1 MDMKRNDATPKITND
16 ILLARL
22 ARVEGQVRGVSRMLK
37 EGKYCIDVID
47 QITAA
52 RRALERVAL
61 LVIQR
66 HLNSCVKNAMAA
78 GRGEDL
84 TVELVGSIDKFLR

>member
-1 MDMKRNDATPKITND
+1 MNNKRTESEITND

-22 ARVEGQVRGVSRMLK
+22 ARVEGQIRGVSRMLK
-37 EGKYCIDVID
+37 EGSYCIDVIN

-66 HLNSCVKNAMAA
+66 HLNSCVRNGMAA

-84 TVELVGSIDKFLR
+84 TKELVDSIDKFLR

>member
-1 MDMKRNDATPKITND
+1 MNEKVANGGITNER
-16 ILLARL
+16 LKTRL
-22 ARVEGQVRGVSRMLK
+22 ARVEGQVRGVSRMLG

-61 LVIQR
+61 LVMQR
-66 HLNSCVKNAMAA
+66 HMNSCVKDAMAK
-78 GRGEDL
+78 GRGEEF
-84 TVELVGSIDKFLR
+84 TKELLASLDRFLR

>member
-1 MDMKRNDATPKITND
+1 MNEKVANAVITNER
-16 ILLARL
+16 LKARL
-22 ARVEGQVRGVSRMLK
+22 ARVEGQVRGVSRMLD

-61 LVIQR
+61 LVMRR
-66 HLNSCVKNAMAA
+66 HLNSCVKDAMAK
-78 GRGEDL
+78 GQGEEL
-84 TVELVGSIDKFLR
+84 TKELLASLDKFLR

>member
-1 MDMKRNDATPKITND
+1 MNNKRTESEITND

-22 ARVEGQVRGVSRMLK
+22 ARVEGQIRGVSRMLK
-37 EGKYCIDVID
+37 EGQYCIDVID

-61 LVIQR
+61 LVMQR
-66 HLNSCVKNAMAA
+66 HLNSCVRDGMAA

-84 TVELVGSIDKFLR
+84 TKELVDSIDKFLR

>member
-1 MDMKRNDATPKITND
+1 MNNKPTKSEITND

-22 ARVEGQVRGVSRMLK
+22 ARVEGQIRGVSRMLK
-37 EGKYCIDVID
+37 EGQYCIDVID

-52 RRALERVAL
+52 RRALERVAM
-61 LVIQR
+61 LVMQR
-66 HLNSCVKNAMAA
+66 HLNSCVKDAMAA

-84 TVELVGSIDKFLR
+84 TKELIDSIDKFLR

>member
-1 MDMKRNDATPKITND
+1 MKNKGAESEITND

-22 ARVEGQVRGVSRMLK
+22 ARVEGQIRGVSRMLK
-37 EGKYCIDVID
+37 EGQYCIDVID

-61 LVIQR
+61 LVMQR
-66 HLNSCVKNAMAA
+66 HLNSCVRDGMAA

-84 TVELVGSIDKFLR
+84 TKELVDSIDKFLR

>member
-1 MDMKRNDATPKITND
+1 MKNKSAANEITNE
-16 ILLARL
+16 ILCARL

-37 EGKYCIDVID
+37 ERQYCIDVID

-61 LVIQR
+61 LVMQR
-66 HLNSCVKNAMAA
+66 HLNSCVKNGMAA

-84 TVELVGSIDKFLR
+84 TKELVISIDKFLR

>member
-1 MDMKRNDATPKITND
+1 MKNKGAESEITND

-22 ARVEGQVRGVSRMLK
+22 ARVAGQVRGVSRMLN
-37 EGKYCIDVID
+37 EGQYCIDVID

-52 RRALERVAL
+52 RRALERIAL
-61 LVIQR
+61 LVMQR
-66 HLNSCVKNAMAA
+66 HLNSCVKDGMAA

-84 TVELVGSIDKFLR
+84 TKELVDSIYKFLR

>member
-1 MDMKRNDATPKITND
+1 MINKKRPETEITNEV
-16 ILLARL
+16 LLARL
-22 ARVEGQVRGVSRMLK
+22 ARVEGQVRGVSRMLR

-66 HLNSCVKNAMAA
+66 HLNSCVKNGMAA
-78 GRGEDL
+78 GRGKDL
-84 TVELVGSIDKFLR
+84 TEELVGSIDKFLR

>member
-1 MDMKRNDATPKITND
+1 MKNKGTESEITND

-22 ARVEGQVRGVSRMLK
+22 ARVEGQIRGVSRMLK
-37 EGKYCIDVID
+37 EGQYCIDVID

-61 LVIQR
+61 LVMQR
-66 HLNSCVKNAMAA
+66 HLNSCVKDGMAA

-84 TVELVGSIDKFLR
+84 TKELVDSIDKFLR

>member
-1 MDMKRNDATPKITND
+1 MNNKRTESEITND

-22 ARVEGQVRGVSRMLK
+22 ARVEGQIRGVSRMLK
-37 EGKYCIDVID
+37 EGQYCIDVID

-52 RRALERVAL
+52 RRALERGAL
-61 LVIQR
+61 LVMQR
-66 HLNSCVKNAMAA
+66 HLNSCVRDGMAA

-84 TVELVGSIDKFLR
+84 TKELVDSIDKFLR

>member
-1 MDMKRNDATPKITND
+1 MKNKGTESEITND

-22 ARVEGQVRGVSRMLK
+22 ARVEGQIRGVSRMLK
-37 EGKYCIDVID
+37 EGQYCIDVID

-61 LVIQR
+61 LVMQR
-66 HLNSCVKNAMAA
+66 HLNSCVKDGMAA

-84 TVELVGSIDKFLR
+84 TKELVDSIDKFMR